1 MFQFFSSDL
10 SDGLAAANA
19 QKAQRKTRRRL
30 VADGREYPL
39 SRLWEDG
46 LAVDAAL
53 TTHLRGRVDIYDG
66 AVHLQ
71 ECLIIA
77 SEVQAGQLICS
88 FKRATSITDR
98 PALDYVRDEN
108 APVALLPRR

>member
-1 MFQFFSSDL
+1 MFQFFSNDL
-10 SDGLAAANA
+10 AAGLAAASA
-19 QKAQRKTRRRL
+19 QKAQKKTRRRL

-53 TTHLRGRVDIYDG
+53 TTHLRGLVDVYDG

-71 ECLIIA
+71 QCLIIA
-77 SEVQAGQLICS
+77 SEVQADQLICT
-88 FKRATSITDR
+88 FKRSTTITDR
-98 PALDYVRDEN
+98 PALDYERDEN
-108 APVALLPRR
+108 APVALLPRY

>member
-1 MFQFFSSDL
+1 MFQYFSSDL

-39 SRLWEDG
+39 SRLWDDG

-53 TTHLRGRVDIYDG
+53 TTHLRGLVDVYDG
-66 AVHLQ
+66 ANHIQ
-71 ECLIIA
+71 QCLIIA

-88 FKRATSITDR
+88 FKRSTTISDR
-98 PALDYVRDEN
+98 PALDYERDEN
-108 APVALLPRR
+108 APVAYLPRY

>member
-10 SDGLAAANA
+10 AAGLASANA
-19 QKAQRKTRRRL
+19 QKAQKKTRRRL

-53 TTHLRGRVDIYDG
+53 TTHLRGLVDVYDG
-66 AVHLQ
+66 GTHIQ
-71 ECLIIA
+71 QCLIIA
-77 SEVQAGQLICS
+77 SEVQADQLICT
-88 FKRATSITDR
+88 FKRATTITDR
-98 PALDYVRDEN
+98 PALDYERDEN
-108 APVALLPRR
+108 APVAYLPRY